1 MKPVTAFYR
10 FDKESQ
16 KWVHNHIED
25 GHKLLPEQPRMERS
39 KSQKGYLTGKNNEF
53 IAIEKL

>member
-1 MKPVTAFYR
+1 MEMKPVTAFDR

-25 GHKLLPEQPRMERS
+25 GHKDKPDIKLIPFIAEQ
-39 KSQKGYLTGKNNEF
+39 GYLAGAKNTF
-53 IAIEKL
+53 IAK